1 MALVKRSTL
10 HWTRSSE
17 KKLSLILTLF
27 TVWKTPGGK
36 YLCWTNKGP
45 RGYSRELHTG
55 GWKWEWTLFY
65 GYEKDFTN
73 ACHTITYEV
82 VSVVVVVVK
91 VGVVEV
97 VVRRS
102 KRVLEG
108 TTHGHGVGS
117 GCVPM
122 KQASRGSVEG

>member
-45 RGYSRELHTG
+45 RVYSRELNTW
-55 GWKWEWTLFY
+55 GWKWEWIRFY
-65 GYEKDFTN
+65 SHEKEFIL
-73 ACHTITYEV
+73 APLYEV
-82 VSVVVVVVK
+82 VSVVVVVK
-91 VGVVEV
+91 VGVAEV

>member
-1 MALVKRSTL
+1 M
-10 HWTRSSE
+10 
-17 KKLSLILTLF
+17 F

-45 RGYSRELHTG
+45 RGYSRELHTW

-65 GYEKDFTN
+65 GYEKEFTN
-73 ACHTITYEV
+73 ASHTIIYEV
-82 VSVVVVVVK
+82 VSVVVVAVK

-97 VVRRS
+97 IVRRS

-108 TTHGHGVGS
+108 TTHGVGS